1 MLDVLDGVLDPVYFG
16 IHFLRFHAAR
26 QTGPSPRLGEPV
38 AVFEAGTATLDITD
52 VTVICVVRAV
62 RMSRLI
68 QCVSSTWSCQLESQL
83 NSQHAS

>member
-1 MLDVLDGVLDPVYFG
+1 MKMKFRFFFFLNHIWIFFLLSRITIPVLDVLDGVLDPVYFG

-52 VTVICVVRAV
+52 VTVIV
-62 RMSRLI
+62 
-68 QCVSSTWSCQLESQL
+68 
-83 NSQHAS
+83 